1 MCISVFLSTD
11 KQRVAKRYISSAM
24 GAGSAKDA
32 YRDFSDALR
41 IEPLNEV
48 ARLYR
53 GQLLLQVGEK
63 NRGLEDIKVAL
74 ATGKVSQ
81 QQLSDVIQNLEM
93 SGQNDAAQA
102 VRELSETLKK
112 TDI

>member
-1 MCISVFLSTD
+1 
-11 KQRVAKRYISSAM
+11 
-24 GAGSAKDA
+24 
-32 YRDFSDALR
+32 
-41 IEPLNEV
+41 
-48 ARLYR
+48 
-53 GQLLLQVGEK
+53 VGEK